1 MGNRDIIAVLAEEL
15 AFALQPLIA
24 AFRTSSA
31 LRDFV
36 AELGWDF
43 IAAPSALDSVR
54 APAEALYEL
63 ASRSNAADVE
73 DTSQLLGSIRH
84 VFNAIAKLKSAGG
97 LPNDFKNEFPR
108 QLIDYLVVDY
118 LLRGQPRWG
127 YLLMTLGIVRLEERP
142 AAGNRPAYLR
152 RVLAYEEIPQLF
164 NDSLM
169 FLKNTYRWGLADFDG
184 VGLIQNLG
192 CLFDAWRLPV
202 REELLDSQTLA
213 QLTSGALRPQEILES
228 ALHIALVEHSLDPSG
243 FSTGIG
249 LFLLPETANGKPGL
263 ALLPFASAGVEEEIV
278 LSDRLTLGFEGGIDL
293 TGGVGILI
301 HPDRDIEFKVGFG
314 SSTPSSAAGNLAI
327 ALRLANAGAPF
338 ILLGSPD
345 ASRFEVTGVS
355 AIAGAHLASN
365 SKFELFIEF
374 AFQSG
379 NIVIQPGPDAMD
391 GFVARLLPR
400 EGIRVR
406 VDPTVGF
413 SSKQG
418 LYFGGS
424 GGIEV
429 TIPVHRSIGPLIIDS
444 AYIAISPKKKIT
456 IMLAASF
463 AAKIG
468 PVGVSIERMGME
480 IPFSFPQD
488 SSGNLGPVDVQKPS
502 YLPPRGAGLVVK
514 TSSVTGGGFVEFD
527 RDNKRYAGILQ
538 LAFKKFA
545 LTAVGLIETKMP
557 DDSKG
562 FSMLIIICVEFK
574 PGIALGYGF
583 FLDGAGGIVATHR
596 TMLVDVLRD
605 GLKTGT
611 ADAVLFPENPIL
623 NAPRIMSDLRS
634 VFPPSEGHFIIGPI
648 ALISFMQLARF
659 EIGIMIELPG
669 PSRIVLVGQN
679 SLKLPNATNPRLEIH
694 EDILGV
700 IDFDRKTLSYD
711 ATIYNSHFLKFT
723 LTGDSALRLILSE
736 NKSFAAAAGGL
747 NPRFDPPPGFPTLRR
762 LCLSLG
768 NGDNPRINLETYV
781 AITSNSAQHGSRV
794 EIYAS
799 KGKFGIKGHMG
810 YDVLLVFSPFSFIA
824 DMNAGVSVSA
834 FGETICSADL
844 DLTLSGPSPW
854 KATGKATFELLRMK
868 KSVHVSATWGDEEP
882 ASLEA
887 VDPSY
892 QLIEEL
898 KKPISLAGILPGDRD
913 ISVSLRPPANPQSNE
928 ITVHPEGKL
937 EVRQRVLPLQIE
949 LAKFGGAPIIGTN
962 FFDVVARSDRTDA
975 PEKDIQ
981 DEPLMD
987 DFARGQFEELSDS
1000 ERLSCPSYEKFKA
1013 GILIGSD
1020 GITCEHA
1027 VPCML
1032 EYETQVIDENGIS
1045 QPHGFQRLPWRYGAR
1060 LVTGSAARLG
1070 NKRNSGSNRY
1080 ANPGA
1085 TPIVRTKEEGYVV
1098 VWTKDLTRFNSM
1110 KGNDGSMTFTKAKQE
1125 LAKYLREN
1133 PGARGSLEVV
1143 RTHEAQPER
1152 AVA

>member
-1 MGNRDIIAVLAEEL
+1 MVIEECARAISYLQQRIGNRTGQQLGL
-15 AFALQPLIA
+15 LYL
-24 AFRTSSA
+24 
-31 LRDFV
+31 LR
-36 AELGWDF
+36 ELGWNVPIDTDLSGVKLSVLSK
-43 IAAPSALDSVR
+43 IALIDEALCSSSVDYVGLAKATKDAIGSFKDIPRELKLSLGTEFEKKLPRQMLDYVVTEYLEYQHPKVFSLFVVLGIFQIGVKRPESSFQIISTERSIDWSLLGNRVGGFENIPNHLYGWGGSKFDSYKLLENVERLVKELGIPAGHFNADSLVQARLNTEGPALDIPLVERSSCYIGLEIYPLLPDAGQENAGLGVAPYLIGSGAEEIAIDESLTLDIESSITLDKTSGFTLRPNTGVCFYALNDASVTEGNFSARLIIQPADDKLFR
-54 APAEALYEL
+54 ADLFPAHLEVSGMGVEL
-63 ASRSNAADVE
+63 TAHLKNGDSDFGIEINLVGGVLVIQAGEGDGFLQKILPEKGIQSNFD
-73 DTSQLLGSIRH
+73 
-84 VFNAIAKLKSAGG
+84 
-97 LPNDFKNEFPR
+97 
-108 QLIDYLVVDY
+108 
-118 LLRGQPRWG
+118 
-127 YLLMTLGIVRLEERP
+127 LGIGCTRL
-142 AAGNRPAYLR
+142 G
-152 RVLAYEEIPQLF
+152 
-164 NDSLM
+164 
-169 FLKNTYRWGLADFDG
+169 
-184 VGLIQNLG
+184 
-192 CLFDAWRLPV
+192 
-202 REELLDSQTLA
+202 
-213 QLTSGALRPQEILES
+213 
-228 ALHIALVEHSLDPSG
+228 
-243 FSTGIG
+243 
-249 LFLLPETANGKPGL
+249 
-263 ALLPFASAGVEEEIV
+263 
-278 LSDRLTLGFEGGIDL
+278 
-293 TGGVGILI
+293 
-301 HPDRDIEFKVGFG
+301 
-314 SSTPSSAAGNLAI
+314 
-327 ALRLANAGAPF
+327 
-338 ILLGSPD
+338 
-345 ASRFEVTGVS
+345 
-355 AIAGAHLASN
+355 
-365 SKFELFIEF
+365 
-374 AFQSG
+374 
-379 NIVIQPGPDAMD
+379 
-391 GFVARLLPR
+391 
-400 EGIRVR
+400 
-406 VDPTVGF
+406 
-413 SSKQG
+413 G
-418 LYFGGS
+418 LYFRGS

-429 TIPVHRSIGPLIIDS
+429 TIPVHGSIGPLTMDS
-444 AYIAISPKKKIT
+444 VYLAISLKEKIT
-456 IMLAASF
+456 LVLAASF
-463 AAKIG
+463 TAKIG
-468 PVGVSIERMGME
+468 PVGVSIERMGIE
-480 IPFSFPQD
+480 IPFSFPED
-488 SSGNLGPVDVQKPS
+488 SSGNLGPVNIEKPG

-545 LTAVGLIETKMP
+545 LTAVGLIETRMP

-623 NAPRIMSDLRS
+623 NAPRIISDLRS

-723 LTGDSALRLILSE
+723 LTGDSALRLVLSE

-854 KATGKATFELLRMK
+854 KATGKATFEFFRMK

-887 VDPSY
+887 VDPTY

-1000 ERLSCPSYEKFKA
+1000 EKLSCPSYEKFKA

-1098 VWTKDLTRFNSM
+1098 VWTKDLTRFNEIN
-1110 KGNDGSMTFTKAKQE
+1110 GNNGSMTFTNAKQE
-1125 LAKYLREN
+1125 LTKYLREN
-1133 PGARGSLEVV
+1133 PGARGRLEVV
-1143 RTHEAQPER
+1143 RTHEAQSER
-1152 AVA
+1152 AAA

>member
-1 MGNRDIIAVLAEEL
+1 MSERQQPVVSAVLNVMTEALSEL
-15 AFALQPLIA
+15 AYITAASDLAALLSRVGYLLPEEVKLDP
-24 AFRTSSA
+24 A
-31 LRDFV
+31 LLSRMGQGV
-36 AELGWDF
+36 RELRE
-43 IAAPSALDSVR
+43 A
-54 APAEALYEL
+54 AEALSNDQVHEEDYIAFGVKAIGLYRDVADL
-63 ASRSNAADVE
+63 ARSISSSLGGGVDAEVLARRIFDHTLYRHLERHHGAIISVLSLLGIARLCETNNSNAGMPVRGFD
-73 DTSQLLGSIRH
+73 
-84 VFNAIAKLKSAGG
+84 IAKVAQWIRDPKG
-97 LPNDFKNEFPR
+97 
-108 QLIDYLVVDY
+108 
-118 LLRGQPRWG
+118 
-127 YLLMTLGIVRLEERP
+127 
-142 AAGNRPAYLR
+142 AARSLYGRDGALD
-152 RVLAYEEIPQLF
+152 ASLF
-164 NDSLM
+164 
-169 FLKNTYRWGLADFDG
+169 FDG
-184 VGLIQNLG
+184 VDAAVRSRGILG
-192 CLFDAWRLPV
+192 GIYPTSDGVLRA
-202 REELLDSQTLA
+202 LDTPASRAISYRITVLHDPQ
-213 QLTSGALRPQEILES
+213 RPSEVEAGFHLC
-228 ALHIALVEHSLDPSG
+228 ALVDDQKIKNLY
-243 FSTGIG
+243 
-249 LFLLPETANGKPGL
+249 
-263 ALLPFASAGVEEEIV
+263 LLPFASGELSAMNMNAGNWVWQASGTANVNGTPLLCLYPLDSIDVVPLSEENQDSGV
-278 LSDRLTLGFEGGIDL
+278 GRFQASLTYAADAELKVVDSPELIIGIRRPKAEASFLRSLQNSELQFELGFEECHIGLQGDKS
-293 TGGVGILI
+293 
-301 HPDRDIEFKVGFG
+301 DGFLN
-314 SSTPSSAAGNLAI
+314 S
-327 ALRLANAGAPF
+327 
-338 ILLGSPD
+338 LLGD
-345 ASRFEVTGVS
+345 NRIEARFGLFFGWSSINDVYFKG
-355 AIAGAHLASN
+355 GAALEA
-365 SKFELFIEF
+365 
-374 AFQSG
+374 
-379 NIVIQPGPDAMD
+379 
-391 GFVARLLPR
+391 
-400 EGIRVR
+400 
-406 VDPTVGF
+406 
-413 SSKQG
+413 
-418 LYFGGS
+418 
-424 GGIEV
+424 
-429 TIPVHRSIGPLIIDS
+429 TIPVHKSMGPLAIQSVYVAVRLGQESGVVLATTFS
-444 AYIAISPKKKIT
+444 AK
-456 IMLAASF
+456 L
-463 AAKIG
+463 G
-468 PVGVSIERMGME
+468 PVGVSIERMGLE
-480 IPFSFPQD
+480 IPLRLSD
-488 SSGNLGPVDVQKPS
+488 RCDGNFGPIDVKSPKF
-502 YLPPRGAGLVVK
+502 LVPIGAGISIK
-514 TSSVTGGGFVEFD
+514 TESITGGGFVELD
-527 RDNKRYAGILQ
+527 KENRQYAGILQ
-538 LAFKKFA
+538 LSFKKFA
-545 LTAVGLIETKMP
+545 LTAIGLITTKMP
-557 DDSKG
+557 DGSKG
-562 FSMLIIICVEFK
+562 FSILIIICAEFK

-583 FLDGAGGIVATHR
+583 FLDGAGGLVGVHR
-596 TMLVDVLRD
+596 TLLVDVLRD

-611 ADAVLFPENPIL
+611 ADAILFPENPIL
-623 NAPRIMSDLRS
+623 NAPRIISDLRS

-723 LTGDSALRLILSE
+723 LTGDSALRLVLSE

-854 KATGKATFELLRMK
+854 KATGKATFEFFRMK
-868 KSVHVSATWGDEEP
+868 KSVDVSATWGDEEP

-962 FFDVVARSDRTDA
+962 FFDVVARSDRADA

-1000 ERLSCPSYEKFKA
+1000 EKLSCPSYEKFKA

-1020 GITCEHA
+1020 GIACEHA

-1045 QPHGFQRLPWRYGAR
+1045 QPRGFQRLPWRFGAR
-1060 LVTGSAARLG
+1060 FVAGSAARLG